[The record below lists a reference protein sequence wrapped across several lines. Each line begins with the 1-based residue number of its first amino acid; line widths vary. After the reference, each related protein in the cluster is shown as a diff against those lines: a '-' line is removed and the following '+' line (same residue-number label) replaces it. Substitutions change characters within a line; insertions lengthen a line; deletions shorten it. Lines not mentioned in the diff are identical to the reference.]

1 MNENEFDKKI
11 GEKLKGFE
19 RTPSMHI
26 FNKVLETRQEN
37 KKALFWNN
45 LFNSNLFWATLA
57 ILLVSTWSFI
67 SYNPNSQTK
76 TAFNTADP
84 AHKQSV
90 NQLSKNKDEK
100 EENATN
106 FSKESLSQDRLNE
119 NIAYTNDA
127 SRSNGSKEL
136 GKAQLVKYP
145 IQKKISNSNSTS
157 DLEDKK
163 QKSIADWLEMEKEE
177 GVYAERYDRILLSH
191 NLRFKKISEIFNR
204 NTDLVPNDFEKISP
218 DKPYPSRKNPMD
230 RRLKEIEIVGG
241 IGTWVQSLDGM
252 TLQGFE
258 ETNKIQSSLQ
268 IRTRFEIASNWNI
281 LAGIGFWNRNADYTV
296 NQTWQNTFLEIDTV
310 KGFIIDP
317 ISGPKEIIKY
327 DTSSVTQTI
336 NRNEQ
341 GHNSYMLM
349 SVPLALEYQKTLG
362 RGKLYL
368 HSGVMFNLYQRDN
381 ATWYA
386 SPNDNLQR
394 YSGNSKQYS
403 KSIHLSYFTG
413 LGYTYAL
420 SPKLSWSN
428 EIQGF
433 LIQTQ
438 NNPIGKLEGSK
449 IYTLGLQTGIRIRL

>member
-26 FNKVLETRQEN
+26 FNKVLETRQNN
-37 KKALFWNN
+37 KKAMFWNN

-57 ILLVSTWSFI
+57 VLLISTWSFI
-67 SYNPNSQTK
+67 SYNPNSLESETLNIANTTHEKSPSQTSK
-76 TAFNTADP
+76 NIVADLTT
-84 AHKQSV
+84 
-90 NQLSKNKDEK
+90 LSKETTPKDRFNE
-100 EENATN
+100 
-106 FSKESLSQDRLNE
+106 NE
-119 NIAYTNDA
+119 NIAQSKEEA
-127 SRSNGSKEL
+127 HFIGSKEIGNVL
-136 GKAQLVKYP
+136 KGKSNTTKN
-145 IQKKISNSNSTS
+145 ISNINSINKT
-157 DLEDKK
+157 EDNT
-163 QKSIADWLEMEKEE
+163 QKSIADWIEMEKVE
-177 GVYAERYDRILLSH
+177 GVKTEKYDRVLLSH
-191 NLRFKKISEIFNR
+191 NLRFRNISEIFHR
-204 NTDLVPNDFEKISP
+204 NTDFALNNFEKTN
-218 DKPYPSRKNPMD
+218 KETPYPSRKNPTD

-241 IGTWVQSLDGM
+241 IGTWVQSLDGII
-252 TLQGFE
+252 LQGFE
-258 ETNKIQSSLQ
+258 ETNKLQSSLQ
-268 IRTRFEIASNWNI
+268 IRTRYEIASNWNI

-296 NQTWQNTFLEIDTV
+296 NQTWQNTYLEIDTV

-336 NRNEQ
+336 NRNEN
-341 GHNSYMLM
+341 GNNTYLLM
-349 SVPLALEYQKTLG
+349 SVPLALEYQKQLG

-368 HSGVMFNLYQRDN
+368 HSGVMFNLHQRDN

-386 SPNDNLQR
+386 SPNENLQR

-403 KSIHLSYFTG
+403 KSFHLSYFTG
-413 LGYTYAL
+413 LGYTYVL